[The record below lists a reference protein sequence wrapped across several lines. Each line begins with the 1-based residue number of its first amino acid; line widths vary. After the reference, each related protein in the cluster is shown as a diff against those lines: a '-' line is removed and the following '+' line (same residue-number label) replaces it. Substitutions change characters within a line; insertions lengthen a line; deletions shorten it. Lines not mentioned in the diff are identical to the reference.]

1 MFVQNHTLASCTLSR
16 FRCTSVPPVFWLLVL
31 LVGLVW
37 TMQWTPAL
45 AAAPEIDVYYGS
57 VVISDG
63 STTPQANDCTDFNV
77 ANIDGVGLSCQYQI
91 YNSGD
96 ADLHNVAVTIIGGQ
110 KDDFSLDYPPDAI
123 IAPNT
128 GSFFQVTFYPK
139 ATGTRRATIRIASSD
154 SDENPYTFAIQGT
167 ATPAELDV
175 FCHSTGVAIPDG
187 STTPSTNDCTDLG
200 TANVDNNYSTYAQ
213 FNLNNSGNDY
223 LRDVVVTIM
232 GVDAEHFYLYNPSSD
247 TIAPAGVS
255 YFYLYFTPKS
265 AGVRQATVSIAS
277 SDSDENPYTFVVQGT
292 ATPAELDVS
301 CHSTG
306 VAIPDGSTTP
316 STNDCTDLGTAN
328 VDNNYS
334 TYAQFNLNNSG
345 NDYLRDVVV
354 TIMGV
359 DAEHFY
365 LYNPSSDTIAPAGVS
380 YFYLYF
386 TPKSAGVRQATVSI
400 ASSDSDE
407 NPYTFVVQGTAT
419 HAEIEVTHEG
429 GTPIANGSQ
438 TPSVSNC
445 TDFGAVEVY
454 QQPACVF
461 TIYNQGNDYLRNV
474 SVTITGT
481 NAAVFTLPYQPSDTI
496 SPGSYAQ
503 FYLYFHS
510 QTVGLQK
517 ATVSIS
523 NSDSNEN
530 PYTFAVQG
538 NATGPLTIAMTAEPA
553 TPTRNFR
560 FTTNSRG
567 TLGSTFLLDSDL
579 YHSQWD
585 TDGDGIW
592 NTKTSNGVA
601 ARNYHVTAQLP
612 FFWGVY
618 GIDCDNP
625 ALVTNVGP
633 TVNFNLTGSAGLSC
647 TYHLKRYAMI
657 RVQNFHDQNGNGR
670 RNAAEPYLPSWRFT
684 LQDSSNAVI
693 QTLTTNDLGKGTFTD
708 LPAGNYT
715 ICVEVPDGW
724 RSTAPGGAPACYT
737 RTVTWGNLLTL
748 NFGNRASTLTAAE
761 AADGSAVETPNELLT
776 TPDDAELSEGD
787 QVWLATAEPT
797 DVTQSQRLYL
807 PAVMR

>member
-16 FRCTSVPPVFWLLVL
+16 FRCISVPPVFWLLVL

-175 FCHSTGVAIPDG
+175 
-187 STTPSTNDCTDLG
+187 
-200 TANVDNNYSTYAQ
+200 
-213 FNLNNSGNDY
+213 
-223 LRDVVVTIM
+223 
-232 GVDAEHFYLYNPSSD
+232 
-247 TIAPAGVS
+247 
-255 YFYLYFTPKS
+255 
-265 AGVRQATVSIAS
+265 
-277 SDSDENPYTFVVQGT
+277 
-292 ATPAELDVS
+292 S

-354 TIMGV
+354 TITGV

-365 LYNPSSDTIAPAGVS
+365 LYNPSSDTITPAGVS

-407 NPYTFVVQGTAT
+407 NPYTFVVQGTAMP
-419 HAEIEVTHEG
+419 AEIDVTHEG
-429 GTPIANGSQ
+429 VTPIANGSR

-445 TDFGAVEVY
+445 TDFNATDVY
-454 QQPACVF
+454 QVVTYCRFVIA
-461 TIYNQGNDYLRNV
+461 NQGNDYLRNV
-474 SVTITGT
+474 KVEVTGT
-481 NAAVFTLPYQPSDTI
+481 NADAFPFYL
-496 SPGSYAQ
+496 SPGETIAPQSVDQ
-503 FYLYFHS
+503 FGIYFYP
-510 QTVGLQK
+510 TKVGPQRTIVK
-517 ATVSIS
+517 ITS
-523 NSDSNEN
+523 NDSDEN
-530 PYTFAVQG
+530 PYTFAIQG
-538 NATGPLTIAMTAEPA
+538 NATGPLTIAMTAEPT
-553 TPTRNFR
+553 TPARNFR
-560 FTTNSRG
+560 FTTNARG
-567 TLGSTFLLDSDL
+567 TLGAAFSLDSDG
-579 YHSQWD
+579 YYGNWPPYGDS
-585 TDGDGIW
+585 DGDGIW
-592 NTKTSNGVA
+592 NTKTGNGIA
-601 ARNYHVTAQLP
+601 AGNYHVTAQLP

-625 ALVTNVGP
+625 ALMTRVGP
-633 TVNFNLTGSAGLSC
+633 SLNFNLAGSTGLGC
-647 TYHLKRYAMI
+647 TYQLKRNVLI
-657 RVQNFHDQNGNGR
+657 RVQNFHDKNGNGR
-670 RNAAEPYLPSWRFT
+670 RNAAEPYLPNWRFT

-693 QTLTTNDLGKGTFTD
+693 QTLTTNDLGKGAFTD
-708 LPAGNYT
+708 LPAGDYT

-776 TPDDAELSEGD
+776 TPDDVELSEGD